1 MNTHKRASSEEE
13 HVRVRQSD
21 RVEWS
26 GTRRHFIK
34 REDERAPRRGRGAID
49 GRHQAPLRPL
59 MVAATVFGS
68 D

>member
-1 MNTHKRASSEEE
+1 
-13 HVRVRQSD
+13 VRVRQSD

-34 REDERAPRRGRGAID
+34 REDERAPRRGRGTID